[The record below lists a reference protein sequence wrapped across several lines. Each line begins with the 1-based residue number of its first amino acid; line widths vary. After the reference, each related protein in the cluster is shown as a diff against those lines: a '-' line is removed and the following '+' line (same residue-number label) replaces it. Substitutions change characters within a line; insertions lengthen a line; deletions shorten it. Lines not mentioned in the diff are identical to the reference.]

1 MLICCFCCWVTVA
14 KLVICA
20 SDDSMFVVVVL
31 HCTLKSTG
39 PFFLFF
45 FFLVLCMTWLLPSLD
60 KALDE
65 KWLHCEMEQFCFM
78 EAQWSCYAA
87 SICLWSS
94 SFACKWALVRAVK
107 RPTGYGTPLRS
118 MSWSILSAFQ
128 PLTVMPERVA
138 LGWLVSW
145 K

>member
-45 FFLVLCMTWLLPSLD
+45 FFLVLCMTWLFCHLLIRRRMP
-60 KALDE
+60 
-65 KWLHCEMEQFCFM
+65 HCEMEQFCFM

-107 RPTGYGTPLRS
+107 KRPTGYGAPLRS